1 MKKLFLLVSILTAFV
16 GTQATFAQGKY
27 ISRNAHVSFFSATP
41 MEDIEAHNRK
51 TASILDSKTG
61 TLTFKMNIK
70 AFEFNKALM
79 QEHFNENYMESDK
92 YPNGN
97 FTGKVTNI
105 GDVNFAQNG
114 TYNVTVTGNL
124 TIHGVT
130 KAVSVPGTI
139 VVKDGKVS
147 SKAEFTVLLA
157 DYDIS
162 IPAAV
167 KNQISKSIKISVDST
182 YDSKK

>member
-1 MKKLFLLVSILTAFV
+1 MIQFAVLMKGF
-16 GTQATFAQGKY
+16 
-27 ISRNAHVSFFSATP
+27 
-41 MEDIEAHNRK
+41 
-51 TASILDSKTG
+51 
-61 TLTFKMNIK
+61 
-70 AFEFNKALM
+70 AFERALM
-79 QEHFNENYMESDK
+79 EEHFNENYMESDK